1 MSVFKRQGA
10 FFGVAPLKWAG
21 LVFVVV
27 FMFFLA
33 DFLFGQKATP
43 VHVGAS
49 ASGPNSIAFLHELH
63 GENIGLDCSHC
74 HTGAASG
81 AKAYM
86 PAKADCMDC
95 HRLPL
100 TENPG
105 IEKLDSALAAA
116 PAYPWKHESALPEH
130 VVFHH
135 GVHAAAGVE
144 CADCHRGFAG
154 GSGAKAKSGAPLS
167 TGATGAQPGAKA
179 DVYGGE
185 NFSMQMCLACH
196 RGETFKQKNFRR
208 AATYCAACH
217 R

>member
-1 MSVFKRQGA
+1 MGGIFA
-10 FFGVAPLKWAG
+10 
-21 LVFVVV
+21 VVCA
-27 FMFFLA
+27 FFLA
-33 DFLFGQKATP
+33 DFLFCQKADP
-43 VHVGAS
+43 ARVGADTG
-49 ASGPNSIAFLHELH
+49 GPSSIAFFHALH
-63 GENIGLDCSHC
+63 GDSIGLTCTAC
-74 HTGAASG
+74 HTGAASR
-81 AKAYM
+81 ARAYM

-116 PAYPWKHESALPEH
+116 PAYPWEHEPELPEH

-144 CADCHRGFAG
+144 CADCHRSFAG
-154 GSGAKAKSGAPLS
+154 GSSQKA
-167 TGATGAQPGAKA
+167 GATQKAKA
-179 DVYGGE
+179 DVYGGD
-185 NFSMQMCLACH
+185 NFSMQMCIACH
-196 RGETFKQKNFRR
+196 RGDTFKQKNFKR

>member
-1 MSVFKRQGA
+1 MFKRQGA
-10 FFGVAPLKWAG
+10 SFGATPFKWAG
-21 LVFVVV
+21 LVFAVA
-27 FMFFLA
+27 FAFFLA

-43 VHVGAS
+43 VRVGADAGGS
-49 ASGPNSIAFLHELH
+49 NSIAFLHELH

-81 AKAYM
+81 ARAYM

-144 CADCHRGFAG
+144 CADCHRNFAG

-167 TGATGAQPGAKA
+167 TGATGVQPGAKA

-185 NFSMQMCLACH
+185 NFSMQMCIACH

>member
-10 FFGVAPLKWAG
+10 SFGATPFKWAG
-21 LVFVVV
+21 LVFAVA
-27 FMFFLA
+27 FTFFLA

-43 VHVGAS
+43 VHVGVS
-49 ASGPNSIAFLHELH
+49 ASGSNSIAFLHELH

-81 AKAYM
+81 ARAYM

-154 GSGAKAKSGAPLS
+154 GSGAKAK
-167 TGATGAQPGAKA
+167 TGATGVKA

-185 NFSMQMCLACH
+185 NFSMQMCIACH

>member
-1 MSVFKRQGA
+1 MSLLKRQVA

-154 GSGAKAKSGAPLS
+154 GSGPKAKTA
-167 TGATGAQPGAKA
+167 ATRGTAQKA

-185 NFSMQMCLACH
+185 NFSMQMCIACH

>member
-1 MSVFKRQGA
+1 MGGIFA
-10 FFGVAPLKWAG
+10 
-21 LVFVVV
+21 VVCA
-27 FMFFLA
+27 FFLA
-33 DFLFGQKATP
+33 DFLFCQKAAP
-43 VHVGAS
+43 VRVGADTS
-49 ASGPNSIAFLHELH
+49 CPSSIAFFHALH
-63 GENIGLDCSHC
+63 GDSIGLACTAC
-74 HTGAASG
+74 HTGAAS
-81 AKAYM
+81 AARAYM

-116 PAYPWKHESALPEH
+116 SAYPWEHEPELPEH

-144 CADCHRGFAG
+144 CADCHRSFAG
-154 GSGAKAKSGAPLS
+154 GSSQKAGVTRGP
-167 TGATGAQPGAKA
+167 AQKA
-179 DVYGGE
+179 DVYGGD
-185 NFSMQMCLACH
+185 NFSMQMCIACH
-196 RGETFKQKNFRR
+196 RGDTFKQKNFKR

>member
-1 MSVFKRQGA
+1 MGGIFA
-10 FFGVAPLKWAG
+10 
-21 LVFVVV
+21 VVCA
-27 FMFFLA
+27 FFLA
-33 DFLFGQKATP
+33 DFLFCQKATP
-43 VHVGAS
+43 VRVGADTS
-49 ASGPNSIAFLHELH
+49 CPSSIAFFHALH
-63 GENIGLDCSHC
+63 GDSIGLACTAC
-74 HTGAASG
+74 HTGAASRSR
-81 AKAYM
+81 AYM

-116 PAYPWKHESALPEH
+116 PAYPWKHDSALPEH

-144 CADCHRGFAG
+144 CADCHRNFAG

-167 TGATGAQPGAKA
+167 TGATGAQPGAKT

>member
-10 FFGVAPLKWAG
+10 SFGVAPLKWAG
-21 LVFVVV
+21 LFFVVV

-43 VHVGAS
+43 VHVGADT
-49 ASGPNSIAFLHELH
+49 SGPNSIAFLHELH

-154 GSGAKAKSGAPLS
+154 GSGPKAK
-167 TGATGAQPGAKA
+167 TGATGVKA

-185 NFSMQMCLACH
+185 NFSMQMCIACH

>member
-1 MSVFKRQGA
+1 MKYWMGGIFA
-10 FFGVAPLKWAG
+10 
-21 LVFVVV
+21 VVCA
-27 FMFFLA
+27 FFLA
-33 DFLFGQKATP
+33 DFLFCQKATP
-43 VHVGAS
+43 VRVGADT
-49 ASGPNSIAFLHELH
+49 SGPSSIAFFHALH
-63 GENIGLDCSHC
+63 GDSIGLTCTAC
-74 HTGAASG
+74 HTGAAS
-81 AKAYM
+81 AARAYM

-116 PAYPWKHESALPEH
+116 PAYPWEHEPELPEH

-144 CADCHRGFAG
+144 CAECHRSFAG
-154 GSGAKAKSGAPLS
+154 GSSQKAGS
-167 TGATGAQPGAKA
+167 TRDPAQKA
-179 DVYGGE
+179 DVYGGD
-185 NFSMQMCLACH
+185 NFNMQMCIACH
-196 RGETFKQKNFRR
+196 RGDTFKQKNFKR

>member
-10 FFGVAPLKWAG
+10 SFGATPFKWAG
-21 LVFVVV
+21 LFFAVVFV
-27 FMFFLA
+27 FLLA

-43 VHVGAS
+43 VRVGAD
-49 ASGPNSIAFLHELH
+49 AGGPNSIAFLHELH

-81 AKAYM
+81 ARAYM

-100 TENPG
+100 TEKPG

-116 PAYPWKHESALPEH
+116 PAYPWKHESVLPEH

-135 GVHAAAGVE
+135 GVHAVAGVE
-144 CADCHRGFAG
+144 CADCHRNFAG
-154 GSGAKAKSGAPLS
+154 VSSQKAGAG
-167 TGATGAQPGAKA
+167 A

>member
-1 MSVFKRQGA
+1 MKFWMGGIFA
-10 FFGVAPLKWAG
+10 
-21 LVFVVV
+21 VVCA
-27 FMFFLA
+27 FFLA
-33 DFLFGQKATP
+33 DFLFCQKATP
-43 VHVGAS
+43 ARVGADT
-49 ASGPNSIAFLHELH
+49 SGPSSIAFFHALH
-63 GENIGLDCSHC
+63 GDSIGLACTAC
-74 HTGAASG
+74 HTGAAS
-81 AKAYM
+81 AARAYM

-116 PAYPWKHESALPEH
+116 PAYPWEHVRELPEH

-144 CADCHRGFAG
+144 CADCHRSFAG
-154 GSGAKAKSGAPLS
+154 GSSQKA
-167 TGATGAQPGAKA
+167 GATRGPAQKA

-185 NFSMQMCLACH
+185 NFSMQMCIACH
-196 RGETFKQKNFRR
+196 RGDTFKQKNFKR

>member
-1 MSVFKRQGA
+1 
-10 FFGVAPLKWAG
+10 
-21 LVFVVV
+21 
-27 FMFFLA
+27 MFC
-33 DFLFGQKATP
+33 QKAAP
-43 VHVGAS
+43 VRVGADT
-49 ASGPNSIAFLHELH
+49 SGPNTIAFLHALH

-74 HTGAASG
+74 HTGATSG
-81 AKAYM
+81 AKAYL

-135 GVHAAAGVE
+135 GVHAAAGVQ
-144 CADCHRGFAG
+144 CADCHRSAG
-154 GSGAKAKSGAPLS
+154 TAVPANAGRGPAKNNSM
-167 TGATGAQPGAKA
+167 A
-179 DVYGGE
+179 DVYGGD
-185 NFSMQMCLACH
+185 NFTMQSCLACH
-196 RGETFKQKNFRR
+196 RGETASSKNFKR

>member
-1 MSVFKRQGA
+1 MKYWMGGIFA
-10 FFGVAPLKWAG
+10 
-21 LVFVVV
+21 VVCA
-27 FMFFLA
+27 FFLA
-33 DFLFGQKATP
+33 DFLFCQKATP
-43 VHVGAS
+43 VRVGADT
-49 ASGPNSIAFLHELH
+49 SGPNSIAFLHELH

-144 CADCHRGFAG
+144 CADCHRNFAG
-154 GSGAKAKSGAPLS
+154 GSGAKAK
-167 TGATGAQPGAKA
+167 TGATGVKA

-185 NFSMQMCLACH
+185 NFSMQMCIACH

>member
-1 MSVFKRQGA
+1 MCAGCVFA
-10 FFGVAPLKWAG
+10 
-21 LVFVVV
+21 VV
-27 FMFFLA
+27 FAFFLA
-33 DFLFGQKATP
+33 DFLLGQKEAP
-43 VHVGAS
+43 ARVGND
-49 ASGPNSIAFLHELH
+49 ASGSSSIAFFHALH
-63 GENIGLDCSHC
+63 GDSIGLTCEHC
-74 HTGAASG
+74 HTGAKVSAR
-81 AKAYM
+81 AYM
-86 PAKADCMDC
+86 PSKADCMDC

-105 IEKLDSALAAA
+105 IEKLDSALAQA
-116 PAYPWKHESALPEH
+116 PAHPWAHRSSLPEH

-154 GSGAKAKSGAPLS
+154 GSGPKAKTGAPGTQ
-167 TGATGAQPGAKA
+167 TGAGA

-185 NFSMQMCLACH
+185 KFDMNTCLACH
-196 RGETFKQKNFRR
+196 RGESFKSRNFRR

>member
-1 MSVFKRQGA
+1 MKFWMGGIIAVVCA
-10 FFGVAPLKWAG
+10 FFW
-21 LVFVVV
+21 
-27 FMFFLA
+27 A
-33 DFLFGQKATP
+33 DFLFCQKGAP
-43 VHVGAS
+43 VRVGADT
-49 ASGPNSIAFLHELH
+49 SGPSSIAFFHALH
-63 GENIGLDCSHC
+63 GDSIGLACTAC
-74 HTGAASG
+74 HTGAASR
-81 AKAYM
+81 ARAYM

-116 PAYPWKHESALPEH
+116 PAYPWEHGRELPEH

-154 GSGAKAKSGAPLS
+154 GSSQMA
-167 TGATGAQPGAKA
+167 GATRGSGSNTAKA
-179 DVYGGE
+179 DVYGGD
-185 NFSMQMCLACH
+185 NFNMQMCISCH
-196 RGETFKQKNFRR
+196 RGDTFKQKNFKR

>member
-1 MSVFKRQGA
+1 MSLLKRQGA
-10 FFGVAPLKWAG
+10 FLGVTPFKWAG
-21 LVFVVV
+21 FVFAVV
-27 FMFFLA
+27 FAFFLA
-33 DFLFGQKATP
+33 DFLFCQKAAP
-43 VHVGAS
+43 VRVGADT
-49 ASGPNSIAFLHELH
+49 SGPSSIAFFHALH
-63 GENIGLDCSHC
+63 GDSIGLTCTAC
-74 HTGAASG
+74 HTGAASE
-81 AKAYM
+81 ARAYM

-116 PAYPWKHESALPEH
+116 PAYPWVHTPELPEH

-144 CADCHRGFAG
+144 CADCHRSFAG
-154 GSGAKAKSGAPLS
+154 GSSQKAGVTRGP
-167 TGATGAQPGAKA
+167 AQKA
-179 DVYGGE
+179 DVYGGD
-185 NFSMQMCLACH
+185 NFSMQMCIACH
-196 RGETFKQKNFRR
+196 RGDTFKQKNFKR

>member
-1 MSVFKRQGA
+1 MGGIFA
-10 FFGVAPLKWAG
+10 
-21 LVFVVV
+21 VVCA
-27 FMFFLA
+27 FFLA
-33 DFLFGQKATP
+33 DFLFCQKATP
-43 VHVGAS
+43 VHVGADT
-49 ASGPNSIAFLHELH
+49 SGPNSIAFLHELH

-116 PAYPWKHESALPEH
+116 PAYPWVHTPELPEH

-144 CADCHRGFAG
+144 CADCHRSFAG
-154 GSGAKAKSGAPLS
+154 GSSQKAGVTRGP
-167 TGATGAQPGAKA
+167 AQKA
-179 DVYGGE
+179 DVYGGD
-185 NFSMQMCLACH
+185 NFSMQMCIACH
-196 RGETFKQKNFRR
+196 RGDTFKQKNFKR

>member
-1 MSVFKRQGA
+1 MGGIIA
-10 FFGVAPLKWAG
+10 
-21 LVFVVV
+21 VVCA
-27 FMFFLA
+27 FFLA
-33 DFLFGQKATP
+33 DFLFCQKATP
-43 VHVGAS
+43 VRVGAD
-49 ASGPNSIAFLHELH
+49 AGGPNSIAFLHELH

-81 AKAYM
+81 ARAYM

-116 PAYPWKHESALPEH
+116 PAYPWKHESVLPEH

-144 CADCHRGFAG
+144 CADCHRGFVT
-154 GSGAKAKSGAPLS
+154 LS
-167 TGATGAQPGAKA
+167 PSATRNAAKA
-179 DVYGGE
+179 DMYGGE
-185 NFSMQMCLACH
+185 NFSMQMCIACH

>member
-1 MSVFKRQGA
+1 MKYWMGGIFA
-10 FFGVAPLKWAG
+10 
-21 LVFVVV
+21 VVCA
-27 FMFFLA
+27 FFLA
-33 DFLFGQKATP
+33 DFLFCQKATP
-43 VHVGAS
+43 VRVGADT
-49 ASGPNSIAFLHELH
+49 SGPSSIAFFHALH
-63 GENIGLDCSHC
+63 GDSIGLACTAC
-74 HTGAASG
+74 HTGAASR
-81 AKAYM
+81 ARAYM

-116 PAYPWKHESALPEH
+116 PAYPWEHEPELPEH

-144 CADCHRGFAG
+144 CADCHRSAG
-154 GSGAKAKSGAPLS
+154 TAVPANADRGPAKKN
-167 TGATGAQPGAKA
+167 TMA
-179 DVYGGE
+179 DVYGGDPF
-185 NFSMQMCLACH
+185 NMQTCLACH
-196 RGETFKQKNFRR
+196 RGETASSKNFKR